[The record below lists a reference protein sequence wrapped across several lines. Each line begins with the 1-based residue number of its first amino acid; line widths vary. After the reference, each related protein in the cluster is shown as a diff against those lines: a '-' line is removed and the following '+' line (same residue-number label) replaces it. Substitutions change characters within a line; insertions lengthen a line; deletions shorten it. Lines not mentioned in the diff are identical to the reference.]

1 MSTLLWNCCQTNEL
15 KLSPLSKF
23 IPLVNAAAFAERVP
37 RAVLDDCRNQF
48 LPQLRE
54 LVTDR
59 TCLGFWSRLFECHRP
74 PLVELRAACSHIGIP
89 SVNQFDWS
97 HTPNLWP
104 NMEILE
110 FFNKSHSTLN
120 ALKSIAPHL
129 GEFRKSQKSYHSDRY
144 SDKWSWSCLVTFG
157 FFGSDRP
164 STTDW
169 TVCPHCKIL
178 HRKKLP
184 LPPAGIRTSN
194 SLTVPIPTFSLDIKI
209 ITLKWNTDLFF
220 T

>member
-1 MSTLLWNCCQTNEL
+1 MNVDPIVELLPNKRVETLTIEW
-15 KLSPLSKF
+15 SKF

-129 GEFRKSQKSYHSDRY
+129 GEFRKSQKSYLNLTLNEVEVVLSPLDFLAQTGHPLPIELCVRTVRFCIE
-144 SDKWSWSCLVTFG
+144 KSCL
-157 FFGSDRP
+157 
-164 STTDW
+164 
-169 TVCPHCKIL
+169 CHQQE
-178 HRKKLP
+178 
-184 LPPAGIRTSN
+184 
-194 SLTVPIPTFSLDIKI
+194 
-209 ITLKWNTDLFF
+209 
-220 T
+220 